1 LLSLFLAAWSG
12 GYRLISQKVKT
23 ITKSKDQNPAKKDT
37 GAKGSDFG
45 SSCRVLPLGQ
55 IQQHTKGEIPLR
67 QSQGTYPHPQPA
79 QAALASARPRQG
91 WRKHILR
98 DKYLYLMLVP
108 VAVYF
113 LLFKYAPLF
122 GEIIAFKNY
131 RLTEGIWGSSWAGLE
146 HFRKLFSSSDFYI
159 VLRNTLLLNLY
170 NLVFAF
176 PVPIILAVLLNEV
189 RGNGYKRVLQNLL
202 YIPHFISWV
211 VLGTIVIAMLSPS
224 TGIVNTVLKLFGM
237 EPIYFMASSFW
248 WPVSFVVSGIW
259 KEAGFGTILY
269 MAAMAGIDPTLY
281 EAAKIDGASKLRQIW
296 HVTLPGIRSTA
307 AILLILQVGKMMD
320 VGFEQV
326 FTMKNPAVN
335 QVAEV
340 ISTYVYTRGI
350 ENLQYSYTTALGLF
364 QSVVALILVVSVNGL
379 IKAMGE
385 RGLW

>member
-1 LLSLFLAAWSG
+1 
-12 GYRLISQKVKT
+12 
-23 ITKSKDQNPAKKDT
+23 
-37 GAKGSDFG
+37 
-45 SSCRVLPLGQ
+45 
-55 IQQHTKGEIPLR
+55 
-67 QSQGTYPHPQPA
+67 
-79 QAALASARPRQG
+79 
-91 WRKHILR
+91 
-98 DKYLYLMLVP
+98 MLVP

-113 LLFKYAPLF
+113 LLFKYAPLY

-131 RLTEGIWGSSWAGLE
+131 RLTDGIWGSSWAGLD
-146 HFRKLFSSSDFYI
+146 HFRQLFSSKEFY
-159 VLRNTLLLNLY
+159 VVMRNTLLLNLY

-176 PVPIILAVLLNEV
+176 PVPIVLAILLNEV
-189 RGNGYKRVLQNLL
+189 RWNGYKRVLQNLL

-224 TGIVNTVLKLFGM
+224 TGIVNTILELFGM
-237 EPIYFMASSFW
+237 EPIYFMASPFW
-248 WPVSFVVSGIW
+248 WPISFVGSGIW

-281 EAAKIDGASKLRQIW
+281 EAAKIDGANKLRQIW

-307 AILLILQVGKMMD
+307 AIILILQVGRIMD

-326 FTMKNPAVN
+326 FTMKNPAVT

-340 ISTYVYTRGI
+340 ISTFVYTRGI

-364 QSVVALILVVSVNGL
+364 QSIVALILIVSVNKL
-379 IKAMGE
+379 IKIMGE

>member
-1 LLSLFLAAWSG
+1 MKGAIPMRHSESL
-12 GYRLISQKVKT
+12 
-23 ITKSKDQNPAKKDT
+23 
-37 GAKGSDFG
+37 
-45 SSCRVLPLGQ
+45 
-55 IQQHTKGEIPLR
+55 
-67 QSQGTYPHPQPA
+67 HPQPA
-79 QAALASARPRQG
+79 EAALAAAVPKRGLKR
-91 WRKHILR
+91 HIIR

-113 LLFKYAPLF
+113 LLFKYAPLY

-131 RLTEGIWGSSWAGLE
+131 RLTDGIWGSSWAGLD
-146 HFRKLFSSSDFYI
+146 HFRQLFSSKEFY
-159 VLRNTLLLNLY
+159 VVMRNTLLLNLY

-176 PVPIILAVLLNEV
+176 PVPIVLAILLNEV
-189 RGNGYKRVLQNLL
+189 RWNGYKRVLQNLL

-224 TGIVNTVLKLFGM
+224 TGIVNTILELFGI
-237 EPIYFMASSFW
+237 EPIYFMASPFW
-248 WPVSFVVSGIW
+248 WPISFVGSGIW

-281 EAAKIDGASKLRQIW
+281 EAAKIDGANKLRQIW

-307 AILLILQVGKMMD
+307 AIILILQVGRIMD

-326 FTMKNPAVN
+326 FTMKNPAVT

-340 ISTYVYTRGI
+340 ISTFVYTRGI

-364 QSVVALILVVSVNGL
+364 QSIVALILIVSVNKL
-379 IKAMGE
+379 IKIMGE

>member
-1 LLSLFLAAWSG
+1 M
-12 GYRLISQKVKT
+12 
-23 ITKSKDQNPAKKDT
+23 
-37 GAKGSDFG
+37 
-45 SSCRVLPLGQ
+45 
-55 IQQHTKGEIPLR
+55 R
-67 QSQGTYPHPQPA
+67 QSQNLY
-79 QAALASARPRQG
+79 SEPRQQESSQTDMRLKRG
-91 WRKHILR
+91 LMKSILR

-122 GEIIAFKNY
+122 GELIAFKNY
-131 RLTEGIWGSSWAGLE
+131 RLADGIWGSSWAGLD
-146 HFRKLFSSSDFYI
+146 HFRKLFSSTDFYI
-159 VLRNTLLLNLY
+159 VLRNTLLLNVY

-176 PVPIILAVLLNEV
+176 PVPILLAILLNEV
-189 RGNGYKRVLQNLL
+189 RLNGYKRMLQNLL

-211 VLGTIVIAMLSPS
+211 VLGTIVISLLSPS
-224 TGIVNTVLKLFGM
+224 TGIVNTILKLVGL
-237 EPIYFMASSFW
+237 EPVYFMASNLW
-248 WPVSFVVSGIW
+248 WPVSFVASGIW

-269 MAAMAGIDPTLY
+269 MAAMTAIDPMLY

-307 AILLILQVGKMMD
+307 AILMILQVGRIMD

-326 FTMKNPAVN
+326 YSMKNPAVTK
-335 QVAEV
+335 VAEV

-364 QSVVALILVVSVNGL
+364 QSFVALILVVSVNWL
-379 IKAMGE
+379 IKSMGE

>member
-1 LLSLFLAAWSG
+1 MRHSESL
-12 GYRLISQKVKT
+12 
-23 ITKSKDQNPAKKDT
+23 
-37 GAKGSDFG
+37 
-45 SSCRVLPLGQ
+45 
-55 IQQHTKGEIPLR
+55 
-67 QSQGTYPHPQPA
+67 HPQPA
-79 QAALASARPRQG
+79 EAALAAAVPKRGLTR
-91 WRKHILR
+91 HIIR

-113 LLFKYAPLF
+113 LLFKYAPLY

-131 RLTEGIWGSSWAGLE
+131 RLTDGIWGSSWAGLD
-146 HFRKLFSSSDFYI
+146 HFRQLFSSKEFY
-159 VLRNTLLLNLY
+159 VVMRNTLLLNLY

-176 PVPIILAVLLNEV
+176 PVPIVLAILLNEV
-189 RGNGYKRVLQNLL
+189 RWNGYKRVLQNLL

-224 TGIVNTVLKLFGM
+224 TGIVNTILELFGM
-237 EPIYFMASSFW
+237 EPIYFMASPFW
-248 WPVSFVVSGIW
+248 WPISFVGSGIW

-281 EAAKIDGASKLRQIW
+281 EAAKIDGANKLRQIW

-307 AILLILQVGKMMD
+307 AIILILQVGRIMD

-326 FTMKNPAVN
+326 FTMKNPAVT

-340 ISTYVYTRGI
+340 ISTFVYTRGI

-364 QSVVALILVVSVNGL
+364 QSIVALILIVSVNKL
-379 IKAMGE
+379 IKIMGE